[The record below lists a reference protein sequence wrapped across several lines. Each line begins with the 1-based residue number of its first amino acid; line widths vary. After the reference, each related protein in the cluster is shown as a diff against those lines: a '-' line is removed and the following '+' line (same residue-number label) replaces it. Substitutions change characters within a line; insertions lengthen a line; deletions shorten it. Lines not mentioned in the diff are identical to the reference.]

1 MIIDAHAHIFPEKI
15 AAKAAQGIGDFYDIH
30 MDSDGTLDTLLK
42 LSDEAGV
49 DICLVHSVAT
59 VPHQV
64 ESINDFISQSV
75 AAHPDRL
82 IGFAAMHP
90 DYEDIGGEIR
100 RCVEELGLKGIKL
113 HPDFQKFR
121 IDDPVAFP
129 IYEAAVKYSVPVLF
143 HTGDT
148 RYDFSG
154 PERLRRAADMF
165 PDMKIIG
172 AHFAGWSQWDQAYEL
187 FKDGRIYTDIS
198 SSMYM
203 LTPERAADIIRNF
216 GADKVLFGTDY
227 PMWTAKEEL
236 ERFYAI
242 PLTDDERELIL
253 HKNAE
258 RLLGLEQK

>member
-15 AAKAAQGIGDFYDIH
+15 AAKATAGIGDFYDIP
-30 MDSDGTLDTLLK
+30 MDCDGTLDMLLR

-64 ESINDFISQSV
+64 ESINNFIAESV

-90 DYEDIGGEIR
+90 DYENIDAEIK
-100 RCVEELGLKGIKL
+100 RCKELGLKGIKL
-113 HPDFQKFR
+113 HPDFQKFQ
-121 IDDPVAFP
+121 IDEPKAYP
-129 IYEAAVKYSVPVLF
+129 IYEAAVKYSLPVLF

-154 PERLRRAADMF
+154 PARLRRAADMF
-165 PDMKIIG
+165 PEMKIIG
-172 AHFAGWSQWDQAYEL
+172 AHFAGWSQWEEAYEL
-187 FKDGRIYTDIS
+187 FTDGRIYTDLS
-198 SSMYM
+198 SSLYM

-216 GADKVLFGTDY
+216 GADKVLFGTDF

-236 ERFYAI
+236 ERFNAI
-242 PLTDDERELIL
+242 PLTDEERELIL
-253 HKNAE
+253 YKNAI
-258 RLLGLEQK
+258 RLLGNES